1 MHRLRMM
8 HTFLWYLIYGHP
20 LQHNCS
26 SSDSTSQSSSG
37 ADGSDPAAKP
47 ADSKAQQDLK
57 EAESST
63 PADRLTPLS
72 DSVGTGCDGR
82 KSADSSLS
90 NMEVAS
96 GDEGEEQK
104 DSCSQSDMKGER
116 ASCILALLMKM
127 SFGLLVSVYRGVEV
141 LHFSQLMS
149 LVHLFYFLCD
159 ADSLSR

>member
-1 MHRLRMM
+1 MSKTYGFQPKMHRLRMM

-20 LQHNCS
+20 LRHNCS

-63 PADRLTPLS
+63 PADRPTPLS

-104 DSCSQSDMKGER
+104 DSCSQSDMKGET
-116 ASCILALLMKM
+116 ASCILAFLMKM
-127 SFGLLVSVYRGVEV
+127 
-141 LHFSQLMS
+141 
-149 LVHLFYFLCD
+149 
-159 ADSLSR
+159 

>member
-20 LQHNCS
+20 LRHNCS

-63 PADRLTPLS
+63 PADRPTPLF
-72 DSVGTGCDGR
+72 DSVVTGCDGR

-104 DSCSQSDMKGER
+104 DSYSQSDMKGET
-116 ASCILALLMKM
+116 ASCILAFLMKM
-127 SFGLLVSVYRGVEV
+127 
-141 LHFSQLMS
+141 
-149 LVHLFYFLCD
+149 
-159 ADSLSR
+159 